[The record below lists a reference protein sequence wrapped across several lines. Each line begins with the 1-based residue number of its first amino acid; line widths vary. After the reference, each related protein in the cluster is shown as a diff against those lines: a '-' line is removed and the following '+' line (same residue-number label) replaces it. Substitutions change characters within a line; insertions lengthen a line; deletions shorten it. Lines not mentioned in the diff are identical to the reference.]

1 MRSYNSIICVFT
13 GIPGRF
19 DTNGFIMGTGS
30 FSLTFYS
37 KLDGITP
44 QQLKNSLQ
52 VRSYKSLA
60 VWSKKTKK
68 NFNWWI
74 FKGKRWQTFFCMLN
88 FLPSLKLLYIFSSFE
103 KSWDKNKFHTMTKRI
118 KVKLNFLSQILIKSK
133 RLRRYQIYNWLCKY
147 NVKI

>member
-1 MRSYNSIICVFT
+1 MDGLQISNFIAMTLKKSLPMRSYNSIICVFT

-74 FKGKRWQTFFCMLN
+74 FKEKRWQTFFCMLN
-88 FLPSLKLLYIFSSFE
+88 FLPSLKLLYIF
-103 KSWDKNKFHTMTKRI
+103 FHLLKKVEIRI
-118 KVKLNFLSQILIKSK
+118 NSTQW
-133 RLRRYQIYNWLCKY
+133 RNG
-147 NVKI
+147 